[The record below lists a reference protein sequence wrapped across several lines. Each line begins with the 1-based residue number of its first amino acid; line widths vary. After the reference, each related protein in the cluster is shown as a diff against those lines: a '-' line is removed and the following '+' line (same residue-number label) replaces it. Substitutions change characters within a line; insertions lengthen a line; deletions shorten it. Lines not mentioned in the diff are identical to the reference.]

1 MRNSSRED
9 PRVKRGNRG
18 EHLDAGGDAR
28 LDAARHSQARPR
40 TSQPGRPESPHQP
53 GAATPPPAAIEH
65 TLPLA
70 GEPEPDGPPVAPWVL
85 LPLADQLPEA
95 RAGRI
100 AISILD
106 AVQQAAAAH
115 GYFAAGEEAARRL
128 RAARELR
135 STERRFVGDVLADI
149 LRGLRRLRTLADR
162 KKLSG
167 RALYITY
174 LIDKHAQAA
183 APGELASL
191 PRVLGHKAAEAG
203 LVASELV
210 QRAQQLAARLHKLGE
225 LPPAER
231 VTALGEALSYP
242 DWLVAALL
250 QDFRDAADSGL
261 PQVLALL
268 QTQNQRAP
276 LTVRANLL
284 KCTRA
289 ELQARLRAEGVTATE
304 SELAPLALQLRT
316 RVNVYAL
323 PSFADGWF
331 ELQDEGSQLIAEL
344 CAPPPGGTILDA
356 CAGAGGKTLAL
367 GALLQNKGRIVALDI
382 DRRRLSELQK
392 RARRAGL
399 SCVQAL
405 CVSADGQRPAHSD
418 AQAGLPPGVLPRGA
432 HRVLCDV
439 PCSGLGVLRRH
450 PEARWHLGPRALEEI
465 NVQQRQILAAC
476 ARQVQ
481 PHGRLIYA
489 TCTVLRRE
497 NDEVVDDFLR
507 AHPEFVEV
515 PVKELLGSARA
526 QRLGD
531 GQRLRLLPTPDGP
544 DGFFAAVLRR
554 READ

>member
-18 EHLDAGGDAR
+18 ERLDAGVDAR
-28 LDAARHSQARPR
+28 VDAARHSQSRAR
-40 TSQPGRPESPHQP
+40 TSARTSGSAGPTPGSFEDRADRVPDPE
-53 GAATPPPAAIEH
+53 
-65 TLPLA
+65 
-70 GEPEPDGPPVAPWVL
+70 GEREPDGPPTAPWVM
-85 LPLADQLPEA
+85 LPLAEQLPEA
-95 RAGRI
+95 RAGRSAI
-100 AISILD
+100 AILD
-106 AVQQAAAAH
+106 AVQQTAAAH

-135 STERRFVGDVLADI
+135 SPERRFVSDVLADI

-174 LIDKHAQAA
+174 LLDKHAQAA
-183 APGELASL
+183 APGEPATV
-191 PRVLGHKAAEAG
+191 PRVLVHKATEVG
-203 LVASELV
+203 LAAPEVL
-210 QRAQQLAARLHKLGE
+210 QRAQKLAERLDRLRE
-225 LPPAER
+225 LPNPER

-250 QDFRDAADSGL
+250 EDFQGL
-261 PQVLALL
+261 GDRALPAVLEIL

-289 ELQARLRAEGVTATE
+289 ELQARLQAEGVTATP
-304 SELAPLALQLRT
+304 SSLAPLALHLRT

-323 PSFADGWF
+323 PAFTDGWF

-344 CAPPPGGTILDA
+344 CAPPPGGTVLDT

-405 CVSADGQRPAHSD
+405 CVSADGQR
-418 AQAGLPPGVLPRGA
+418 AGRGEASHDLPPGVLARGA

-450 PEARWHLGPRALEEI
+450 PEARWHLGPRALAEI
-465 NVQQRQILAAC
+465 SVQQHQILAAS
-476 ARQVQ
+476 ARHVQ

-507 AHPEFVEV
+507 AHPEFVEI
-515 PVKELLGSARA
+515 PVKELLGSERA
-526 QRLGD
+526 HKLGD

-554 READ
+554 RDGELA

>member
-1 MRNSSRED
+1 
-9 PRVKRGNRG
+9 
-18 EHLDAGGDAR
+18 
-28 LDAARHSQARPR
+28 
-40 TSQPGRPESPHQP
+40 
-53 GAATPPPAAIEH
+53 
-65 TLPLA
+65 
-70 GEPEPDGPPVAPWVL
+70 VL

-250 QDFRDAADSGL
+250 EDFRDAADSGL

>member
-1 MRNSSRED
+1 MNHGDPGGPQRASWSRTA
-9 PRVKRGNRG
+9 PG
-18 EHLDAGGDAR
+18 L
-28 LDAARHSQARPR
+28 AADRADR
-40 TSQPGRPESPHQP
+40 THDHDREREPDGLPTAPWAQ
-53 GAATPPPAAIEH
+53 
-65 TLPLA
+65 LPLA
-70 GEPEPDGPPVAPWVL
+70 E
-85 LPLADQLPEA
+85 QLPEA
-95 RAGRI
+95 RAGRSAI
-100 AISILD
+100 AILD
-106 AVQQAAAAH
+106 AVQQTAAAH

-135 STERRFVGDVLADI
+135 STERRFVSDGLADI

-167 RALYITY
+167 RALYVTY
-174 LIDKHAQAA
+174 LLDKHAQAA
-183 APGELASL
+183 APGEPLTV
-191 PRVLGHKAAEAG
+191 PRVLVHKATEVG
-203 LVASELV
+203 LAAPEVLQRV
-210 QRAQQLAARLHKLGE
+210 QKLAARLDHLRE
-225 LPPAER
+225 LPAPER
-231 VTALGEALSYP
+231 IPALGEALSYP

-250 QDFRDAADSGL
+250 EDFQETPESPGAPDGPDPGDRALSA
-261 PQVLALL
+261 VLALL

-289 ELQARLRAEGVTATE
+289 ELQARLQAEGVTATP
-304 SELAPLALQLRT
+304 SSLAPLALHLRT

-323 PSFADGWF
+323 PAFTDGWF

-344 CAPPPGGTILDA
+344 CAPPPGATVLDT

-405 CVSADGQRPAHSD
+405 CVSADGQRTGRGEVRAE
-418 AQAGLPPGVLPRGA
+418 LPPGVLARGA

-450 PEARWHLGPRALEEI
+450 PEARWHLGPRALAEI
-465 NVQQRQILAAC
+465 NIQQRQILAAS
-476 ARQVQ
+476 ARHVQ

-497 NDEVVDDFLR
+497 NDAVVDDFLR
-507 AHPEFVEV
+507 DHPEFVEI
-515 PVKELLGSARA
+515 PVKELLGSERA
-526 QRLGD
+526 HKLGD

-554 READ
+554 RDGEPA

>member
-1 MRNSSRED
+1 MQQT
-9 PRVKRGNRG
+9 
-18 EHLDAGGDAR
+18 A
-28 LDAARHSQARPR
+28 AAR
-40 TSQPGRPESPHQP
+40 
-53 GAATPPPAAIEH
+53 
-65 TLPLA
+65 
-70 GEPEPDGPPVAPWVL
+70 
-85 LPLADQLPEA
+85 
-95 RAGRI
+95 
-100 AISILD
+100 
-106 AVQQAAAAH
+106 

-135 STERRFVGDVLADI
+135 STERRFVSDGLADI

-174 LIDKHAQAA
+174 LLDKHAQAA
-183 APGELASL
+183 APGQPLTL
-191 PRVLGHKAAEAG
+191 PRVLVHKAAEVG
-203 LVASELV
+203 LSAPEVL
-210 QRAQQLAARLHKLGE
+210 QRAQKLAERLDRLRE
-225 LPPAER
+225 LPAPER

-250 QDFRDAADSGL
+250 EDFQESQESKDPAAGGPDASDRALSV
-261 PQVLALL
+261 VLALL

-289 ELQARLRAEGVTATE
+289 ELQARLQAEGVSA
-304 SELAPLALQLRT
+304 SPSPLAPLALHLRT

-323 PSFADGWF
+323 PAFTDGWF

-344 CAPPPGGTILDA
+344 CAPPPGATVLDT
-356 CAGAGGKTLAL
+356 CAGAGGKTLAI

-405 CVSADGQRPAHSD
+405 CVSADGQRAERGEARPE
-418 AQAGLPPGVLPRGA
+418 LPPGVLARGA

-450 PEARWHLGPRALEEI
+450 PEARWHLGPRALAEI
-465 NVQQRQILAAC
+465 NVQQRQILDAS
-476 ARQVQ
+476 ARHVQ

-497 NDEVVDDFLR
+497 NDAVVDDFLR
-507 AHPEFVEV
+507 AHPEFVEI
-515 PVKELLGSARA
+515 PVKELLGSERA
-526 QRLGD
+526 HKLGD

-554 READ
+554 RDSEPA